1 MSAPKPPTRVVVA
14 WAGEHRFD
22 AGRPGGPRIHVDSAG
37 QAGPSPVETL
47 LSALASCTAVDVVEI
62 LQKRRTP
69 LDSLEI
75 EVTGDRANAVPAR
88 VTRIAL
94 AFHMRGEGIERAHA
108 ERAVELALTKYCSVR
123 DSLDPAMPIEWSV
136 VIDGERG
143 ETRAA

>member
-1 MSAPKPPTRVVVA
+1 M
-14 WAGEHRFD
+14 
-22 AGRPGGPRIHVDSAG
+22 
-37 QAGPSPVETL
+37 
-47 LSALASCTAVDVVEI
+47 EI

-94 AFHMRGEGIERAHA
+94 AFHMRGEGIERGHA